1 METINKLRQLIKQEQ
16 SNKKENKIALA
27 HVTLLFVVDKI
38 KASKE
43 DIMAA
48 AKKLEQ
54 SGAIKIGRTI
64 NDYYFQELS
73 DLS

>member
-16 SNKKENKIALA
+16 SNKKENKIAPA

-48 AKKLEQ
+48 AKKT
-54 SGAIKIGRTI
+54 RTI
-64 NDYYFQELS
+64 RSNKDRSYN
-73 DLS
+73 